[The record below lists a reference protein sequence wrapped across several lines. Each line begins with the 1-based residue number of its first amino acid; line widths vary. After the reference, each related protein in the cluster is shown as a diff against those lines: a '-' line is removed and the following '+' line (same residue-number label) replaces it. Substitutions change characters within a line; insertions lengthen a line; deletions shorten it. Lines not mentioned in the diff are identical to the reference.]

1 MTDKVIVKNR
11 LYYQNNNINQ
21 GNNMNLS
28 WVKKAGQGL
37 LTTALASTLA
47 TSLSV
52 QANDTPGKG
61 VTVIPVKSSIAEVT
75 FQTLLISRA
84 LTDLGF
90 KIGRAHV

>member
-1 MTDKVIVKNR
+1 
-11 LYYQNNNINQ
+11 
-21 GNNMNLS
+21 MNSS
-28 WVKKAGQGL
+28 WMKKAGQGL
-37 LTTALASTLA
+37 LAVTLA

-52 QANDTPGKG
+52 QANDTPGEG

-90 KIGRAHV
+90 NVEKNPRAGIPGSPRCDC